1 MDSSFPEDLK
11 TIAQSMVIDQATREI
26 SSVFEREGI
35 PYILLKGP
43 VLARWLYAE
52 GPPRTYVDCD
62 LLVPS
67 ASIRPAEV
75 CLKELGFT
83 RPADH
88 ASEDLPDDRPS
99 YVFMWERSS
108 DAVVVE
114 LHRTLLG
121 VGATPDE
128 LWAALQSNSSRLD
141 LDGVQVEVLDP
152 VGLCFHIA
160 LHAAQDGARVG
171 KPVQDLLRA
180 LSTGSIEVWSE
191 AAVLAREVDALPSFT
206 AGLEMIP
213 EGVEMM
219 GRLGIAHERSGY
231 RTVSDTSASYDSKAG
246 ALALDWF
253 GSLPGW
259 RKKVAWALHKLFPP
273 PAFMRSWSALARR
286 STGGLALAYLY
297 RPLWLLKRGIKG
309 VALKLKLKRGS
320 GSG

>member
-1 MDSSFPEDLK
+1 
-11 TIAQSMVIDQATREI
+11 
-26 SSVFEREGI
+26 
-35 PYILLKGP
+35 
-43 VLARWLYAE
+43 
-52 GPPRTYVDCD
+52 
-62 LLVPS
+62 
-67 ASIRPAEV
+67 V

-88 ASEDLPDDRPS
+88 ASEDLPDDRPN

-121 VGATPDE
+121 VGVMPDE
-128 LWAALQSNSSRLD
+128 LWSALQSHRSRLD
-141 LDGVQVEVLDP
+141 LDGAQVEVLDP

-180 LSTGSIEVWSE
+180 LSTGSVEVWSE
-191 AAVLAREVDALPSFT
+191 AAELARDLDALSSFT

-213 EGVEMM
+213 EGVEMID
-219 GRLGIAHERSGY
+219 RLGISHEGSGY
-231 RTVSDTSASYDSKAG
+231 RTVSDASASYDAKAG

-259 RKKVAWALHKLFPP
+259 RKKVAWAVHKLVPP
-273 PAFMRSWSALARR
+273 PAFMRSWSGLARR
-286 STGGLALAYLY
+286 SGGGLALAYLY

-309 VALKLKLKRGS
+309 VLLKLKLRSGRGS